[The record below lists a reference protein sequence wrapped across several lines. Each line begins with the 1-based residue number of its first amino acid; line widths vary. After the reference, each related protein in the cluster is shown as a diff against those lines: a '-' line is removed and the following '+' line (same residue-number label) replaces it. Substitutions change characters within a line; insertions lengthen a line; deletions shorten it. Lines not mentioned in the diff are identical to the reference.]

1 MYFID
6 FCSEK
11 KYKQPL
17 FWKIQNTFL
26 QMLKHSLLFKEI
38 AAAVVGFPMFDI
50 KNQLTKG
57 FFFCFLTGMTKPL
70 LRTGWVF
77 LFMCPQQSSTFVTK
91 LQNIDLLPN
100 YQKHFGN
107 CDWVSKLI
115 SLKGRYKICRS
126 LFVKPIFYSFFKFL
140 EITCHYFKLMRKF
153 LIWEMWNWIWPQW
166 TWFHI
171 QCI

>member
-26 QMLKHSLLFKEI
+26 QMLKHSLLFKEM
-38 AAAVVGFPMFDI
+38 VGFPMFDI
-50 KNQLTKG
+50 KNQLTKV
-57 FFFCFLTGMTKPL
+57 FFVCFLTGMAKPL

-100 YQKHFGN
+100 YQKHFG
-107 CDWVSKLI
+107 KLRLSFQI
-115 SLKGRYKICRS
+115 NIIKGQ
-126 LFVKPIFYSFFKFL
+126 V
-140 EITCHYFKLMRKF
+140 
-153 LIWEMWNWIWPQW
+153 
-166 TWFHI
+166 
-171 QCI
+171 